1 MDCSI
6 PRGGFY
12 YLFSHTIIDIL
23 TKPEFKCSYFKKQYC
38 ENKKCVLLY
47 HVFVGD
53 DETMNM
59 NSYLDKV
66 LRIEDLVV
74 LSYYNICTEFS
85 SARVNKYCPKN
96 CINIQEC
103 ISTYFEKAQ
112 YNPIGAIKELK
123 NKFVELNKIKEF
135 DFDDFYCI
143 IKTIDMNYNYVFHK
157 TTMDFTDFQSYS
169 SLSKFFDDPTLF
181 LLPKFKK
188 SYIDVFN
195 NSLINYENKEGNS
208 ATGLRKKLPYDKNN
222 INAYLE
228 NLILLRKQDI
238 ANNKIVIHELRK
250 EKLISTHANQINF
263 ALIPVSNKNINDL
276 FVREDDGTFFWI
288 NNIKPNIE
296 EDLKKMYLS
305 IIRKALAVDID
316 FIIFP
321 EAFFNNNLVNHIQ
334 NFLRQNYQGKKKQI
348 LILGS
353 IWDNNCNKTVVMAS
367 DGVILYEQHK
377 KIPSNIRN
385 LEERLL
391 ELGDTINVIDIPE
404 VTRLNTFICR
414 DITDDKLMC
423 IPKVLGSSLI
433 IAPCYS
439 YSLNMKDT
447 VKVLASKY
455 HCSTIIANSCS
466 ARFESYQSGKTK
478 DIGFICQPLKDNTEN
493 DSKIYKYKFNDCCT
507 DCNFNCNGFLITFLF
522 DKVDSENN
530 KKTFQTII
538 QNNMFDSL

>member
-1 MDCSI
+1 M
-6 PRGGFY
+6 
-12 YLFSHTIIDIL
+12 
-23 TKPEFKCSYFKKQYC
+23 
-38 ENKKCVLLY
+38 LLY
-47 HVFVGD
+47 HTLVGD
-53 DETMNM
+53 DEIMNI

-66 LRIEDLVV
+66 SRIEDLVV
-74 LSYYNICTEFS
+74 LSYCYICNEFS
-85 SARVNKYCPKN
+85 SSKVNKYCPKN

-103 ISTYFEKAQ
+103 ISTYFEKVQ

-123 NKFVELNKIKEF
+123 NRFIEFNKTKEF

-195 NSLINYENKEGNS
+195 NSLINYEKKEGNS
-208 ATGLRKKLPYDKNN
+208 AAGLRKKLPYDKNS

-238 ANNKIVIHELRK
+238 ANNKIVIHESCK
-250 EKLISTHANQINF
+250 EKLISTHANKINF
-263 ALIPVSNKNINDL
+263 ALIPVSSKNIEDL
-276 FVREDDGTFFWI
+276 FVKEDDGTFYWI
-288 NNIKPNIE
+288 NNIQPSVE
-296 EDLKKMYLS
+296 VELKKMYIS
-305 IIRKALAVDID
+305 IIKKALVSDID

-321 EAFFNNNLVNHIQ
+321 EAFFNNNLLNYIQ
-334 NFLRQNYQGKKKQI
+334 SFLRQNYQGKKKQI
-348 LILGS
+348 LVLGS
-353 IWDNNCNKTVVMAS
+353 IWDNNCNKTVVMTS
-367 DGVILYEQHK
+367 DGVIVYEQYK
-377 KIPSNIRN
+377 KIPSNIQG
-385 LEERLL
+385 LEERLF

-455 HCSTIIANSCS
+455 HCSTIMANSCS
-466 ARFESYQSGKTK
+466 ARFESYQSGRTE
-478 DIGFICQPLKDNTEN
+478 DIGFICQPLKTNAKN
-493 DSKIYKYKFNDCCT
+493 DSKIYKYRFHNHCRE
-507 DCNFNCNGFLITFLF
+507 CNFNCNGFLITFSF

-530 KKTFQTII
+530 KRTFQTKI
-538 QNNMFDSL
+538 QNNMFDSLSK